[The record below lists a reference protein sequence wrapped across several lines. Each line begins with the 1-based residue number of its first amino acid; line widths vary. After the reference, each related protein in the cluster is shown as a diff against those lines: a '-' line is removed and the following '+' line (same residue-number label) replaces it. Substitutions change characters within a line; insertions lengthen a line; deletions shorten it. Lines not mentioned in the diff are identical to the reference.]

1 LDQHDPS
8 LHTLL
13 SVILKTKFE
22 KSHSSTMRYSLPRG
36 YCLLCVYSC
45 LVTAIIEVTG
55 VFFVEVT
62 AEVGEDSDR
71 LIGGLSFVKRGTQV
85 VVQLVRFP
93 NNAR

>member
-1 LDQHDPS
+1 
-8 LHTLL
+8 
-13 SVILKTKFE
+13 
-22 KSHSSTMRYSLPRG
+22 
-36 YCLLCVYSC
+36 
-45 LVTAIIEVTG
+45 
-55 VFFVEVT
+55 VEVT